1 MNQRSVLRVVLGLVV
16 VAPLA
21 CGGADG
27 AVVPLGACLPGA
39 GGTTGAGGLPVGGA
53 PAPDAGA
60 PGTGG
65 TVVTPDAGAGGADGG
80 GPLAVIFSEEETDSI
95 MNNLAVMPPAPW
107 EDKTNKYGDNPAAA
121 VLGQKFYFESR
132 YSANGK
138 VSCSTCHSPSMGFQ
152 DARANTSSGPDATMF
167 TGRHAPTVINAAY
180 GSGKASG
187 GSWHFWDGR
196 ADSQWSQALGPPE
209 SGTEMGGSRTGI
221 ALLIQQ
227 YYKAEYELVFNDHP
241 MPSLVGVTAGVTGGS
256 PAFAA
261 LSPELQHNVNEI
273 YVNFGKA
280 IAAYE
285 RKIISRNSRYDQFLT
300 AFQAGDPNSSALT
313 YEEKLGLKVFVGKGL
328 CVSCHRGPNLT
339 DWKFHN
345 IGTQQLG
352 PNIPAMDVGRQAGV
366 DTVTKGAFKAFNCM
380 SEWSDHPDKTQCAV
394 ATLTAKSTDLG
405 AFKTPGLRDVSKTAP
420 YKHTGRLKTLE
431 EVVEHY
437 DMGGGAPTTFVG
449 MVDAPD
455 IAPLHLTVA
464 EKAALVKFMK
474 ALDGEALAP
483 ALMTAP
489 ALPGI

>member
-1 MNQRSVLRVVLGLVV
+1 MNQRSVLRAVLGLVMV
-16 VAPLA
+16 GPMA
-21 CGGADG
+21 CGGADS
-27 AVVPLGACLPGA
+27 AVVPLGACVLGA
-39 GGTTGAGGLPVGGA
+39 GGASGAAGAGGAPVS
-53 PAPDAGA
+53 PDAG
-60 PGTGG
+60 TSDMGG
-65 TVVTPDAGAGGADGG
+65 TTVVADGGAGGADGSTA
-80 GPLAVIFSEEETDSI
+80 LAVTFTADETDSI
-95 MNNLAVMPPAPW
+95 MNSLAVMPPAPW

-152 DARANTSSGPDATMF
+152 DARANTSSGPDPLKF

-180 GSGKASG
+180 GSGKPSG

-221 ALLIQQ
+221 ALMIKQ

-256 PAFAA
+256 DAWNAMAPQ
-261 LSPELQHNVNEI
+261 LQHDVNEI

-285 RKIISRNSRYDQFLT
+285 RKIISRNSRYDAFLT
-300 AFQAGDPNSSALT
+300 AFQAGDPNSSALS
-313 YEEKLGLKVFVGKGL
+313 YEEKLGLKVFVGKGM

-352 PNIPAMDVGRQAGV
+352 ANVPEKDVGRQDGV
-366 DTVTKGAFKAFNCM
+366 ATVTTGGFKAFNCL
-380 SEWSDHPDKTQCAV
+380 SEWSDHPDKTQCLVASLAV
-394 ATLTAKSTDLG
+394 KPSDLG

-437 DMGGGAPTTFVG
+437 DMGGGDPKTFSG

-455 IAPLHLTVA
+455 IAPLHLTAV

-474 ALDGEALAP
+474 ALDGEPLAP
-483 ALMTAP
+483 YLMTAP
-489 ALPGI
+489 ALPGL

>member
-1 MNQRSVLRVVLGLVV
+1 MNQRSVLRVVLGLVM

-27 AVVPLGACLPGA
+27 AVVPLGACLPSA
-39 GGTTGAGGLPVGGA
+39 GGASGTGGLPVGE
-53 PAPDAGA
+53 PSPDAA
-60 PGTGG
+60 VAATGG
-65 TVVTPDAGAGGADGG
+65 AMATADAGAGGADGG
-80 GPLAVIFSEEETDSI
+80 PLAVVFTEDETDSI

-107 EDKTNKYGDNPAAA
+107 EDKTNKYGDDPAAA

-138 VSCSTCHSPSMGFQ
+138 VSCSTCHSPTMGFQ

-180 GSGKASG
+180 GSGRASG

-227 YYKAEYELVFNDHP
+227 FYKAEYELVFKDHP

-256 PAFAA
+256 DAWAA

-280 IAAYE
+280 ISAYE
-285 RKIISRNSRYDQFLT
+285 RKIISRNSRYDAFLT
-300 AFQAGDPNSSALT
+300 AFQAGDPNSTALT

-352 PNIPAMDVGRQAGV
+352 PNIPAMDVGRTAGV
-366 DTVTKGAFKAFNCM
+366 DTVTKGGFKTFNCM
-380 SEWSDHPDKTQCAV
+380 SEWSDHPNKDQCLV
-394 ATLTAKSTDLG
+394 ANLTVKSTDLG

-437 DMGGGAPTTFVG
+437 DMGGGAPNTFQG

-455 IAPLHLTVA
+455 IAPLHLTAA

-483 ALMTAP
+483 SLMTAP